1 MTSILAGARA
11 RTPLV
16 VTDGRSGSALERV
29 TLADGRVVVVKRVA
43 PAWDWIMRGTGDP
56 GRIAVLWSSGLLARV
71 PAVLDHGVLAVEA
84 DGDAWL
90 VIMRDLSADFVPED
104 ARLSRAQSRQILDA
118 AAALHAVFWGAP
130 HEPRLCTLTDRYTLL
145 APPNAE
151 RERARGNQ
159 FAVTILRGWE
169 RLAELL
175 PADVG
180 EAVLALAERP
190 EPLAAALARHP
201 ATLIHGDLKLGNIGL
216 PPPTSKGGGP
226 EPRAG
231 WTEERPPAKRPPTVT
246 AQSDEGSQRTGR
258 RRATDRLNRIVLV
271 DWGTQTGWAPPAVEW
286 AWYLAVN
293 GSRIDASHEQV
304 LDDARAAAGEHHD
317 QAALDLGLLGGLL
330 QLGWDKAI
338 HATEHPDPAIRA
350 REAADLAWW
359 VARSRAGLEL
369 LPG

>member
-1 MTSILAGARA
+1 MTSLLAGAQA

-43 PAWDWIMRGTGDP
+43 PAWDWIMRGTNDH
-56 GRIAVLWSSGLLARV
+56 GRIAELWSSGLLARV
-71 PAVLDHGVLAVEA
+71 PAVLDHGVLAVEP

-90 VIMRDLSADFVPED
+90 VVMRDLTAEFLPEET
-104 ARLSRAQSRQILDA
+104 RLSRAQSRRILGA
-118 AAALHAVFWGAP
+118 AAALHAAFWGAP
-130 HEPRLCTLTDRYTLL
+130 HQPELCSLADRYTLL
-145 APPNAE
+145 SPANAT

-169 RLAELL
+169 RFAERVA
-175 PADVG
+175 ADVAD
-180 EAVLALAERP
+180 AVLALAERP
-190 EPLAAALARHP
+190 ERLAAALARHP

-216 PPPTSKGGGP
+216 AGKGGG
-226 EPRAG
+226 
-231 WTEERPPAKRPPTVT
+231 
-246 AQSDEGSQRTGR
+246 SGR
-258 RRATDRLNRIVLV
+258 RRDTDRLNNPGRVVLV

-286 AWYLAVN
+286 AWYLAIN
-293 GSRIDASHEQV
+293 RSRIDASHEQV
-304 LDDARAAAGEHHD
+304 LDDARAAAGAHHD
-317 QAALDLGLLGGLL
+317 EAALDLGLLGGLL
-330 QLGWDKAI
+330 QLGWDKAL

-350 REAADLAWW
+350 READDLAWW

>member
-1 MTSILAGARA
+1 MTSMLAGARA

-16 VTDGRSGSALERV
+16 ATDGRSGSALERV

-43 PAWDWIMRGTGDP
+43 PAWDWIMRATHDR
-56 GRIAVLWSSGLLARV
+56 GRIALLWSSGLLARV

-104 ARLSRAQSRQILDA
+104 TQLRRAQSRQILDA
-118 AAALHAVFWGAP
+118 AAALHAAFRGAP
-130 HEPRLCTLTDRYTLL
+130 HEPRLCSLTDRYAML

-159 FAVTILRGWE
+159 FAETILRGWE

-180 EAVLALAERP
+180 EAVLALAQRP
-190 EPLAAALARHP
+190 GPLAAALARRP

-216 PPPTSKGGGP
+216 RPAASEGGGP
-226 EPRAG
+226 
-231 WTEERPPAKRPPTVT
+231 VT
-246 AQSDEGSQRTGR
+246 
-258 RRATDRLNRIVLV
+258 LV

-317 QAALDLGLLGGLL
+317 EAALDLGLLGGLL